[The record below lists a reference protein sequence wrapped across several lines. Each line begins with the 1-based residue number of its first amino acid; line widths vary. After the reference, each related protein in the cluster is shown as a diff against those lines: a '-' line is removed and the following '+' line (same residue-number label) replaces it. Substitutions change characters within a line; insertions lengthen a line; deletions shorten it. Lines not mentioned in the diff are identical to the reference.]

1 MASLVAQRIKH
12 LPAKKETRVRSLGW
26 EDPLEEEG
34 MATHSSILAW
44 RILMDRGAW
53 RATVHRVSK
62 SRTRLSYF
70 THMNSYICQDKET
83 WEMGVGRNQ
92 EVGEK
97 EGWTFVRN
105 TFPHSCRESYSS
117 NLGHCWDFHKLRL
130 KTTWKLMVVTLVSEP
145 AQSASILSLHQLTH
159 WPRQLHPFLLWY

>member
-1 MASLVAQRIKH
+1 MKKLRLTEIALFDHATSTFRTRTQWDITGQTDQE
-12 LPAKKETRVRSLGW
+12 AKPNV
-26 EDPLEEEG
+26 DPLSYNKESSFFIPTLNSYGFPGGSEDKASACKAGDPGSIPGLGRSPGEG
-34 MATHSSILAW
+34 NGNPLQYSSLENP
-44 RILMDRGAW
+44 MDRGAW

-97 EGWTFVRN
+97 EG
-105 TFPHSCRESYSS
+105 
-117 NLGHCWDFHKLRL
+117 
-130 KTTWKLMVVTLVSEP
+130 
-145 AQSASILSLHQLTH
+145 
-159 WPRQLHPFLLWY
+159 